1 MTQKQIDILKELNAN
16 IRIFAGDASA
26 DTVMK
31 GANDLNASTN
41 KIKVA
46 EWVQG
51 AIKRLD
57 TTVPKNQREE
67 IMAACGH
74 NCAKINNRAIEMFRK
89 RRAKY
94 VFLEDFL
101 DAEIKS
107 PMKGTKLWRER
118 GTVVQAY
125 CPREYT
131 RPMRC
136 YCALVND
143 LPRDKTISP
152 TYCECS
158 RAFVQQMWQD
168 TIGRPVSVT
177 LLKSAIAGATECQF
191 QIDIKQ

>member
-1 MTQKQIDILKELNAN
+1 MTQKQIAIIKELEAN
-16 IRIFAGDASA
+16 VRAVAGDAA
-26 DTVMK
+26 AETVMK
-31 GANDLNASTN
+31 GAGELKASAN
-41 KIKVA
+41 KVKLA

-51 AIKRLD
+51 TMERLD
-57 TTVPKNQREE
+57 ATVPKIQREK
-67 IMAACGH
+67 IMAACGR
-74 NCAKINNRAIEMFRK
+74 NCARINHRAIEMFRK
-89 RRAKY
+89 RRTQDSS
-94 VFLEDFL
+94 LDDFL
-101 DAEIKS
+101 NAEAKS
-107 PMKGTKLWRER
+107 PMKGTKLWREK
-118 GTVVQAY
+118 GAVVQAY
-125 CPREYT
+125 CPSDYT

-158 RAFVQQMWQD
+158 RAFVQQMCQD